1 MALSD
6 NRTQNVEY
14 DCENISN
21 RRKLE
26 WDLKC
31 LLVFMR
37 FIVAEDHKFKEW
49 RIVHTSDPYVTF
61 KCDGEL
67 LCKSQIIHENLDPV
81 WNEKFSIRLPAD
93 KKDVIIEGDHF

>member
-1 MALSD
+1 MKETVS
-6 NRTQNVEY
+6 RFSST
-14 DCENISN
+14 
-21 RRKLE
+21 
-26 WDLKC
+26 
-31 LLVFMR
+31 VFIR
-37 FIVAEDHKFKEW
+37 LIIAEDHKFKEW

-93 KKDVIIEGDHF
+93 KKDVIIEGDFFIC

>member
-1 MALSD
+1 MRS
-6 NRTQNVEY
+6 
-14 DCENISN
+14 
-21 RRKLE
+21 K
-26 WDLKC
+26 
-31 LLVFMR
+31 VFTCIYV
-37 FIVAEDHKFKEW
+37 FIGYILAEDHKFKEW

-93 KKDVIIEGDHF
+93 KKDVIIEGDHFLWVTQY

>member
-1 MALSD
+1 MHKNTNYLIRESRAGIYLF
-6 NRTQNVEY
+6 Y
-14 DCENISN
+14 YIIYIYII
-21 RRKLE
+21 L
-26 WDLKC
+26 
-31 LLVFMR
+31 
-37 FIVAEDHKFKEW
+37 AEDHKFKEW

-93 KKDVIIEGDHF
+93 KKDVIIEGDYFYLLTQD